1 MQREAPAVQ
10 VRSVVLEPAELER
23 QLESGD
29 VDLAIGYFPDLV
41 SSNLQQQL
49 LFEHKFACLVR
60 HGHPEVS
67 GELTLDQFLSL
78 QHVMVEHRARRK
90 DLFERILEKAG
101 LSRSVALYL
110 PNYVNVPFML
120 EDSDLI
126 ATVARPLA
134 NKFAPLCGLQICEPP
149 LPTEQI
155 EVKQFWHR
163 RYQRSPRHVW
173 LRAIIRDI
181 FQNKPYLRA

>member
-163 RYQRSPRHVW
+163 RDQRSPRHVW